1 MSNPPLPHTIEKPE
15 KEDPFVSVELEMT
28 KRYAAV
34 HPEAAEGFFLPAR
47 DISNAELEKAE
58 KSDDDTKKDSD

>member
-15 KEDPFVSVELEMT
+15 KEDPFVSIELEMT

-34 HPEAAEGFFLPAR
+34 HPEAAEGYFLPAR
-47 DISNAELEKAE
+47 DMPNDELEKAG
-58 KSDDDTKKDSD
+58 KDNDDDKKDSD